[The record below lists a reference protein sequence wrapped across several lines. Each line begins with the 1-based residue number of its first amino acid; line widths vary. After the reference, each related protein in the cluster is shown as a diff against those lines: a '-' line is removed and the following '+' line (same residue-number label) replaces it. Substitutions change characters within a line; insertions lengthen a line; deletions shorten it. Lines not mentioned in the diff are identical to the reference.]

1 MNLFAWNRLS
11 NVGVKPVVGL
21 LFRSFAKC
29 ASLAVGAFVD
39 AFRMG
44 KGEFF
49 FSCQT
54 RASLGPVRTTA
65 TCRFYYSFVCA
76 AAKMLTTPKCSRR
89 NFKNI
94 AVEGA
99 SACGGGEERQ
109 AKRLGSLN
117 GK

>member
-1 MNLFAWNRLS
+1 MWDYSL
-11 NVGVKPVVGL
+11 G
-21 LFRSFAKC
+21 SFAKC

-76 AAKMLTTPKCSRR
+76 AVKMLTTPNCSRR

-99 SACGGGEERQ
+99 STCGGDKERQ
-109 AKRLGSLN
+109 AKKIKDR
-117 GK
+117 